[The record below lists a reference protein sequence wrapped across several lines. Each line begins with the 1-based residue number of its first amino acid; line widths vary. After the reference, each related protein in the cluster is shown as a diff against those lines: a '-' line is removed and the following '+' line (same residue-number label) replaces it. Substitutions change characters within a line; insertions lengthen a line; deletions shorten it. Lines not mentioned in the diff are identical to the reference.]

1 VRLTI
6 NGEPINY
13 SLENERTL
21 GEVVRGVQGWLAEA
35 GFHVTGM
42 IADAH
47 DLLSEA
53 PDQWSRREVSS
64 VAELGVQAAHTG
76 DMKLAHWR
84 TVEKWLEMVEV
95 EIRAAAARS
104 GGPAAT
110 GTPEPGSTAL
120 SELLSDF
127 PETLD
132 GMRANPYLPPGA
144 TAGTRFEALF
154 TGQAAAD
161 VASWPASRLQ
171 EAVEVIAELRGL
183 LARRLADASAP
194 AGALTRCAAQ
204 IRESMTRL
212 PEVSVL
218 LQTGRDK
225 AAMEI
230 VISFADVVQS
240 ILGLVP
246 FLPPDAKRAKQL
258 AELTP
263 FLRDLV
269 SAFDA
274 RDSILIGDL
283 LEYEITPRIERL
295 APVLEGTS

>member
-21 GEVVRGVQGWLAEA
+21 AEVVRGVQGWLAEA

-42 IADAH
+42 NADTH
-47 DLLSEA
+47 DLFRET
-53 PDQWSRREVSS
+53 PDQWSRIEVSS
-64 VAELGVQAAHTG
+64 VEELGVRAAHTG

-84 TVEKWLEMVEV
+84 TVEKWLGMLGD
-95 EIRAAAARS
+95 EIRAMSVR
-104 GGPAAT
+104 PA
-110 GTPEPGSTAL
+110 GPGSTAPVSEAGTL

-127 PETLD
+127 PETLH
-132 GMRANPYLPPGA
+132 GMRANPFLPPGS
-144 TAGTRFEALF
+144 TTGSRFEAMF
-154 TGQAAAD
+154 AGQPAAA
-161 VASWPASRLQ
+161 VAAWPPARLHDAA
-171 EAVEVIAELRGL
+171 ELIAELHQL
-183 LARRLADASAP
+183 LSRRLADASAP
-194 AGALTRCAAQ
+194 GEALKRCTAQ
-204 IRESMTRL
+204 IRESMAHL

-230 VISFADVVQS
+230 VIVFADVVQAL
-240 ILGLVP
+240 LGLVP
-246 FLPPDAKRAKQL
+246 FLPPDPNRGKL
-258 AELTP
+258 LSELTP

-274 RDSILIGDL
+274 KDSVLIGDL

-295 APVLEGTS
+295 APVLEGAT